1 MIESFQNGFDAFFEK
16 TSSVFM
22 LMGALFLL
30 AALSVFAT
38 HIPRR

>member
-16 TSSVFM
+16 TSGVFL

-30 AALSVFAT
+30 VAVSIFAA